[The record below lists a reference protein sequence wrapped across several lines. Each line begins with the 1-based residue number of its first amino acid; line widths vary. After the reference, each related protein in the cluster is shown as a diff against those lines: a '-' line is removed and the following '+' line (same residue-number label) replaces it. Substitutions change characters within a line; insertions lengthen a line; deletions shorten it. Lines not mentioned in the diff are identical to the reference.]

1 MFSEYLSLREQ
12 NLSELRSTDGH
23 KSIWARIN
31 AGWREH
37 AQLWGGKGNVLYAK
51 ELENEGKSTVFP
63 KTRAAY
69 RVIFLGL
76 GS

>member
-1 MFSEYLSLREQ
+1 MSSEYLSLREQ
-12 NLSELRSTDGH
+12 NLSELALTDGH

-31 AGWREH
+31 AGWKEH
-37 AQLWGGKGNVLYAK
+37 AQLWGGKRNVLYAK

-69 RVIFLGL
+69 RVNLF